1 MRPFRTIH
9 QIMPAFLYADALGQQ
24 AYRIREQLR
33 RWGYESQVYTA
44 VRDQRWTDP
53 GLEYARYRSQP
64 NQALIYHYS
73 IGSPVTEFVR
83 RLHDVVVPY
92 YHNITP
98 PEFFQGYNPELAVL
112 LEQGRRELPGFRGV
126 PYAWA
131 ASEYNRLELLALGF
145 QRVDVLPYF
154 VYLDELRAS
163 AESPAGQRIAD
174 RYADGVV
181 NLLFVGRLAPNKR
194 QDDLIRA
201 LNYYSK
207 VVNSHARLILVGSDA
222 NAPGYKLELQTLA
235 SILDLPQVELTG
247 PIGFREGLGGCYRA
261 ATIFLCL
268 SEHEGFCVPLLE
280 AMAFDVPV
288 VAFKATGVPYALGE
302 AGILL
307 NEKRYDVLG
316 ELIDIVAS
324 DQSLRARLL
333 ATQRRRLSNYAP
345 TAITEQLRKCIEAI
359 ATC

>member
-1 MRPFRTIH
+1 
-9 QIMPAFLYADALGQQ
+9 MPAFLYADALGQQ

-44 VRDQRWTDP
+44 VRDHRWADP
-53 GLEYARYRSQP
+53 GLEYQRYRSRP
-64 NQALIYHYS
+64 HQALIYHYS

-83 RLHDVVVPY
+83 QVADVVVPY

-98 PEFFQGYNPELAVL
+98 PEFFYGYNAELAAL
-112 LEQGRRELPGFRGV
+112 LEQGRRELLDFKGA

-131 ASEYNRLELLALGF
+131 ASEYNRTEMLAQGF

-163 AESPAGQRIAD
+163 AESPMGRRIAD
-174 RYADGVV
+174 RYADGAV

-201 LNYYSK
+201 LNYYRK
-207 VVNSHARLILVGSDA
+207 AVNSQARLVLIGSDA

-235 SILDLPQVELTG
+235 AVLDLPQVELVG
-247 PIGFREGLGGCYRA
+247 PIGFREGLGGYYRA

-288 VAFKATGVPYALGE
+288 IAFKATGVPYALGE

-324 DQSLRARLL
+324 DQVLRERLIV
-333 ATQRRRLSNYAP
+333 AQRRRLNDYAP
-345 TAITEQLRKCIEAI
+345 TVVTEQLRKCIETMAI
-359 ATC
+359 C